1 MQQRIEDITT
11 AITEI
16 EGLLTNSEGIAT
28 EGKDAYVAELESRLE
43 EEKKKI
49 INIIEKLSDEQ
60 LMSSETDPTDAS
72 RTLARIKREF
82 DDTQKKIEQYKKF
95 QETLDIPPVE
105 IKEINEFTKKF
116 DVRNKLWNNLK
127 TFREKLGIWL
137 TKAFRELDA

>member
-16 EGLLTNSEGIAT
+16 EGLLTNSEGIVT

-72 RTLARIKREF
+72 KTLARIKREF